1 MLFAIMTAVHCIGN
15 WEKKTAEL
23 GNFYAIEWLK
33 KNNSVMQE

>member
-1 MLFAIMTAVHCIGN
+1 LGKK
-15 WEKKTAEL
+15 EKSIQYRKKAAEL